1 MGIVLRYRS
10 RDRLA
15 RRTCAGRRPA
25 VSAVLVRD
33 CLVALN
39 GNLQENNAGRLLWI
53 LHELARDHGLW
64 R

>member
-15 RRTCAGRRPA
+15 RQTCAGRKPA
-25 VSAVLVRD
+25 VREVLVWDR
-33 CLVALN
+33 LVALN
-39 GNLQENNAGRLLWI
+39 GNLKENNAGRLLWI